1 MKILIAAAEAV
12 PFSSSGGLGDVVG
25 SLPAAIKGCMTKN
38 DEIRVVL
45 PLHKSTKEKFWDK
58 MTFIKKTEVSLAWRK
73 QYCGIYELKHNNVS
87 YYFIDNEYYFKRQ
100 ELYGNY
106 DDAERYAFFC
116 KAVLEFMRE
125 TDYYPNLLHA
135 NDWHT
140 ALSVV
145 YLKCIY
151 NRYPEY
157 QNIKALYT
165 IHNVDYQGI
174 YDFSIV
180 GDVFDLA
187 GCDRKIL
194 EYDGKINLT
203 KAAIVCADKVSTV
216 SERYSRELL
225 YEYFSKSLY
234 HIIQR
239 YSFKM
244 CGIVNGI
251 DTDYYN
257 PAKDSAVFK
266 KYDAKNANGKKDCK
280 KNFQQEYGLEVKEN
294 KPVVAVI
301 SRLASHKG
309 MDLIKCVFNE
319 MVSEDIQFVLLGK
332 GEAEYE
338 AFFRNEMYKNRP
350 NVRIILDYDK
360 ELSKKIYSA
369 SDIFLMPSKS
379 EPCGLAQMIASRYGA
394 VPLVREVGGLADT
407 IKPYD
412 PMDEETNGFSF
423 KNYNAHDMLNTL
435 KFALS
440 VYRRQDE
447 WKKLVKTCMNKD
459 FSWDR
464 SAKKYIALYKEII
477 GE

>member
-1 MKILIAAAEAV
+1 MKILIAGAEGV
-12 PFSSSGGLGDVVG
+12 PFSSSGGLGDVMG
-25 SLPAAIKGCMTKN
+25 SLPAAVKKSMNKH
-38 DEIRVVL
+38 DDIRVVL
-45 PLHKSTKEKFWDK
+45 PLHKSTKEKFLDK
-58 MTFIKKTEVSLAWRK
+58 MTFLKKIDVSLAWRK
-73 QYCGIYELKHNNVS
+73 QYCGIYELNHNGVI
-87 YYFIDNEYYFKRQ
+87 YYFIDNEYYFNRD

-116 KAVLEFMRE
+116 KAVLDLMKAV
-125 TDYYPNLLHA
+125 DYYPDLLHA

-145 YLKCIY
+145 YLKCVY
-151 NRYPEY
+151 NKYPKY
-157 QNIKALYT
+157 QNIRALYT

-180 GDVFDLA
+180 GDVLDLSD
-187 GCDRKIL
+187 CDRGIL
-194 EYDGKINLT
+194 EYDGNINLT

-257 PAKDSAVFK
+257 PAKDESIFK
-266 KYDAKNANGKKDCK
+266 KYDSKHLKGKKECK
-280 KNFQQEYGLEVKEN
+280 KAFQSEYGLEVDEN

-309 MDLIKCVFNE
+309 LDLIKCVFDE
-319 MVSEDIQFVLLGK
+319 MLSEDIQFVLLGK
-332 GEAEYE
+332 GEADYE

-369 SDIFLMPSKS
+369 ADIFLMPSKS

-394 VPLVREVGGLADT
+394 VPLVREVGGLSDT
-407 IKPYD
+407 IKPYN
-412 PMDEETNGFSF
+412 PMDERTNGFSF

-440 VYRRQDE
+440 VYKREDE
-447 WKKLVKTCMNKD
+447 WKKLVAVCMNKD
-459 FSWDR
+459 FSWDK
-464 SAKKYIALYKEII
+464 SAERYIELYKEII
-477 GE
+477 SL